1 MFANLIAASM
11 NKSQADNIHP
21 SFVEMI
27 KMLSPLDAKNLYFLS
42 SLQDETISKI
52 RVEYENG
59 GYNDIYNHIY
69 LGNPECQDNQL
80 MEPSIDNLI
89 RLKLI
94 DVSYDEYKNN
104 DELYEKHRTNPLY
117 LSYKKQEKEIEEQIR
132 NILDLLNVVDQN
144 TGNPSS
150 DAINSIKEKLENNL
164 KKKDIVVKKGKIQL
178 TALGRNF
185 CKVCL

>member
-1 MFANLIAASM
+1 M
-11 NKSQADNIHP
+11 
-21 SFVEMI
+21 
-27 KMLSPLDAKNLYFLS
+27 
-42 SLQDETISKI
+42 DE
-52 RVEYENG
+52 
-59 GYNDIYNHIY
+59 
-69 LGNPECQDNQL
+69 
-80 MEPSIDNLI
+80 
-89 RLKLI
+89 
-94 DVSYDEYKNN
+94 
-104 DELYEKHRTNPLY
+104 
-117 LSYKKQEKEIEEQIR
+117 QEKEIEEQIR